1 MNQNDSI
8 CNSEF
13 YKDTGF
19 DVIRN
24 WLKDN
29 CLCSLNQIFFTQLTP
44 SLNIQ
49 KISDIQ
55 EHCDEF
61 LSAFQRKNPLPLE
74 AVPDISKWIDSL
86 NIGGFQLTPENFRE
100 LYQILLLSSRIKQ
113 YLIKSGFPLWHV
125 HGKNLIN
132 SKKCQV
138 EIENVFDDSF
148 QIGKDASPKL
158 KRLNRSI
165 SMAEG
170 SIKDTMQKVFLRAKQ
185 EGWLGGDQIVFRN
198 GRSVLPL
205 KISQKRKVKGIIQDQ
220 SSTGQTAYVE
230 PLEIVELN
238 NRLTEFHF
246 AITEEK
252 LRILRELTA
261 YFQPYYIELQ
271 ESFNILKYIDQHNT
285 MAKLAYELNSV
296 SPEMNEGGGL
306 KLEQA
311 RNPLFTLAGKEA
323 IPLNIELNEEK
334 ILLLS
339 GPNAGGKTVVLKSLG
354 LYALM
359 AQCGLF
365 IPANKAQFPIYTK
378 FMADI
383 GDRQSIEDDLST
395 FSAHIQN
402 LATIVEQADQNTLIL
417 LDELGTG
424 TDPDAGAAL
433 SRAIMESL
441 IQKNCTVI
449 ATTHLGSLKVWAS
462 DEKGII
468 NGGMIF
474 DSEALAPTYE
484 LQLGTPG
491 ASYALEIS
499 KRMGLSDDII
509 NRSKELVGDGSVNLE
524 NILGQLEKERLAAE
538 SLRIDLQ
545 NREKKLKQI
554 ETQIFSK
561 ENEINKAHKKAK
573 SNAVLEAE
581 EIILSARRD
590 AENLIAEIRTNQADK
605 KTIKKVKE
613 HFQETLEDLQHQ
625 DKISEEDINPL
636 LEGDA
641 QKGCIVFIP
650 HLNCKG
656 KIIHPP
662 DKKNRVRVEVNG
674 ITLTLK
680 LAELQAAEHSENS
693 DLDTNTNISLS
704 KTSSVAK
711 LQIDLRG
718 MRVYEAL
725 RETEK
730 HLDSALVS
738 GMGFIHILHGKGTG
752 ALMEAIHEFLR
763 EQSFVTNFHFA
774 NEDQGGAGITVVE
787 L

>member
-1 MNQNDSI
+1 
-8 CNSEF
+8 
-13 YKDTGF
+13 
-19 DVIRN
+19 
-24 WLKDN
+24 
-29 CLCSLNQIFFTQLTP
+29 
-44 SLNIQ
+44 
-49 KISDIQ
+49 
-55 EHCDEF
+55 
-61 LSAFQRKNPLPLE
+61 
-74 AVPDISKWIDSL
+74 
-86 NIGGFQLTPENFRE
+86 
-100 LYQILLLSSRIKQ
+100 
-113 YLIKSGFPLWHV
+113 
-125 HGKNLIN
+125 
-132 SKKCQV
+132 
-138 EIENVFDDSF
+138 
-148 QIGKDASPKL
+148 
-158 KRLNRSI
+158 
-165 SMAEG
+165 
-170 SIKDTMQKVFLRAKQ
+170 MQKVFLRAKQ
-185 EGWLGGDQIVFRN
+185 ENWLGGDQIVFRN

-230 PLEIVELN
+230 PLEIIELN
-238 NRLTEFHF
+238 NRLTELHF

-252 LRILRELTA
+252 QRILRELTA
-261 YFQPYYIELQ
+261 YFQPYYNELQ

-285 MAKLAYELNSV
+285 MAKLAYQINAIC
-296 SPEMNEGGGL
+296 PDMNESGKL
-306 KLEQA
+306 KLDKAE
-311 RNPLFTLAGKEA
+311 NPLFTLAGKKA

-365 IPANKAQFPIYTK
+365 IPAKKAQFPIYTK

-402 LATIVEQADQNTLIL
+402 LATIVEQANENTLIL

-474 DSEALAPTYE
+474 NSEALAPTYE

-545 NREKKLKQI
+545 HREKKIEKI
-554 ETQIFSK
+554 ETQLFSK

-590 AENLIAEIRTNQADK
+590 AENLIAEIRTNQADTE
-605 KTIKKVKE
+605 TIKKVKE
-613 HFQETLEDLQHQ
+613 HFQETLEELQQQ
-625 DKISEEDINPL
+625 DRTSEENINPL
-636 LEGDA
+636 LEGDVK
-641 QKGCIVFIP
+641 KGGVVYIP
-650 HLNCKG
+650 HLKNKG
-656 KIIHPP
+656 KIIHLP

-674 ITLTLK
+674 ITLTLN
-680 LAELQAAEHSENS
+680 LAELQVAEPSENS
-693 DLDTNTNISLS
+693 DLDTKTNISIS

-718 MRVYEAL
+718 MRVDEAL

>member
-1 MNQNDSI
+1 
-8 CNSEF
+8 
-13 YKDTGF
+13 
-19 DVIRN
+19 
-24 WLKDN
+24 L
-29 CLCSLNQIFFTQLTP
+29 
-44 SLNIQ
+44 
-49 KISDIQ
+49 
-55 EHCDEF
+55 
-61 LSAFQRKNPLPLE
+61 
-74 AVPDISKWIDSL
+74 
-86 NIGGFQLTPENFRE
+86 
-100 LYQILLLSSRIKQ
+100 
-113 YLIKSGFPLWHV
+113 
-125 HGKNLIN
+125 
-132 SKKCQV
+132 
-138 EIENVFDDSF
+138 
-148 QIGKDASPKL
+148 
-158 KRLNRSI
+158 
-165 SMAEG
+165 AE
-170 SIKDTMQKVFLRAKQ
+170 
-185 EGWLGGDQIVFRN
+185 
-198 GRSVLPL
+198 
-205 KISQKRKVKGIIQDQ
+205 
-220 SSTGQTAYVE
+220 
-230 PLEIVELN
+230 
-238 NRLTEFHF
+238 
-246 AITEEK
+246 
-252 LRILRELTA
+252 
-261 YFQPYYIELQ
+261 
-271 ESFNILKYIDQHNT
+271 
-285 MAKLAYELNSV
+285 
-296 SPEMNEGGGL
+296 
-306 KLEQA
+306 
-311 RNPLFTLAGKEA
+311 KEVV
-323 IPLNIELNEEK
+323 PLNIELNEEK

-365 IPANKAQFPIYTK
+365 IPAYKAQFPIYTK

-402 LATIVEQADQNTLIL
+402 LATIVEQANENTLIL

-474 DSEALAPTYE
+474 NSEALAPTYE

-538 SLRIDLQ
+538 SLRVDLQ
-545 NREKKLKQI
+545 HREKKLEQI

-590 AENLIAEIRTNQADK
+590 AENLIAEIRTNQADTE
-605 KTIKKVKE
+605 TIKKVKE
-613 HFQETLEDLQHQ
+613 HFQETLEELQQQ
-625 DKISEEDINPL
+625 DKTSEENINPL
-636 LEGDA
+636 LEGDVK
-641 QKGCIVFIP
+641 KGGVVYIP
-650 HLNCKG
+650 HLKNKG
-656 KIIHPP
+656 KIIHLP

-674 ITLTLK
+674 ITLTLN
-680 LAELQAAEHSENS
+680 LAELQVAEPSENS
-693 DLDTNTNISLS
+693 DLDTKTNISIS

-718 MRVYEAL
+718 MRVDEAL

>member
-8 CNSEF
+8 CSSEF

-74 AVPDISKWIDSL
+74 TVPDISKWIDSL

-238 NRLTEFHF
+238 NRLTELHF

-252 LRILRELTA
+252 QRILRELTA

-285 MAKLAYELNSV
+285 MAKLAYELNAV
-296 SPEMNEGGGL
+296 SPEMNEGRGL

-561 ENEINKAHKKAK
+561 ENEINKAHKKAT
-573 SNAVLEAE
+573 SNAILEAE

-590 AENLIAEIRTNQADK
+590 VENLIAEIRTNQADK

-613 HFQETLEDLQHQ
+613 HFRETLEDLQHQ

-674 ITLTLK
+674 MTLTLK

-738 GMGFIHILHGKGTG
+738 GMDFIHILHGKGTG
-752 ALMEAIHEFLR
+752 ALMEAIHEFLS

>member
-1 MNQNDSI
+1 
-8 CNSEF
+8 
-13 YKDTGF
+13 
-19 DVIRN
+19 
-24 WLKDN
+24 
-29 CLCSLNQIFFTQLTP
+29 
-44 SLNIQ
+44 
-49 KISDIQ
+49 
-55 EHCDEF
+55 
-61 LSAFQRKNPLPLE
+61 
-74 AVPDISKWIDSL
+74 
-86 NIGGFQLTPENFRE
+86 
-100 LYQILLLSSRIKQ
+100 
-113 YLIKSGFPLWHV
+113 
-125 HGKNLIN
+125 
-132 SKKCQV
+132 
-138 EIENVFDDSF
+138 
-148 QIGKDASPKL
+148 
-158 KRLNRSI
+158 
-165 SMAEG
+165 MAEG

-238 NRLTEFHF
+238 NRLTELHF

-252 LRILRELTA
+252 QRILRELTA

-285 MAKLAYELNSV
+285 MAKLAYELNAV
-296 SPEMNEGGGL
+296 SPEMNEGRGL

-561 ENEINKAHKKAK
+561 ENEINKAHKKAT
-573 SNAVLEAE
+573 SNAILEAE

-590 AENLIAEIRTNQADK
+590 VENLIAEIRTNQADK

-613 HFQETLEDLQHQ
+613 HFRETLEDLQHQ

-674 ITLTLK
+674 MTLTLK

-738 GMGFIHILHGKGTG
+738 GMDFIHILHGKGTG
-752 ALMEAIHEFLR
+752 ALMEAIHEFLS

>member
-29 CLCSLNQIFFTQLTP
+29 CLCSLNQIFFSQLTP

-49 KISDIQ
+49 EISDIQ

-61 LSAFQRKNPLPLE
+61 LSAFQRKNPLPLQT
-74 AVPDISKWIDSL
+74 VPDISKWIDSL

-100 LYQILLLSSRIKQ
+100 LFQILLLSSRIKQ
-113 YLIKSGFPLWHV
+113 YLIKSVFPLWHV

-148 QIGKDASPKL
+148 QIRNDASPEL
-158 KRLNRSI
+158 KRLTRSI
-165 SMAEG
+165 SKAEG

-230 PLEIVELN
+230 PLEIIELN
-238 NRLTEFHF
+238 NRLTELHF

-252 LRILRELTA
+252 QRILRELTA
-261 YFQPYYIELQ
+261 YFQPYYNDLQ
-271 ESFNILKYIDQHNT
+271 ETFNILKYIDQHNT
-285 MAKLAYELNSV
+285 MAKLAYQINAIC
-296 SPEMNEGGGL
+296 PDMNESGKL
-306 KLEQA
+306 KLDKAE
-311 RNPLFTLAGKEA
+311 NPLFTLAEKEVV
-323 IPLNIELNEEK
+323 PLNIELNEEK

-365 IPANKAQFPIYTK
+365 IPAYKAQFPIYTK

-402 LATIVEQADQNTLIL
+402 LATIVERADQNTLIL

-524 NILGQLEKERLAAE
+524 NILGQLGKERLAAE
-538 SLRIDLQ
+538 SIRIDLQ
-545 NREKKLKQI
+545 HREKKLEKI
-554 ETQIFSK
+554 ETQLFSK

-613 HFQETLEDLQHQ
+613 HFQETLEDLRHQ
-625 DKISEEDINPL
+625 DETSQENINPL
-636 LEGDA
+636 LESDA
-641 QKGCIVFIP
+641 QKGCLVYIP

-656 KIIHPP
+656 EIIHPP

-680 LAELQAAEHSENS
+680 LAELQAAERSENS
-693 DLDTNTNISLS
+693 DLDTNTNISIS

>member
-1 MNQNDSI
+1 
-8 CNSEF
+8 
-13 YKDTGF
+13 
-19 DVIRN
+19 
-24 WLKDN
+24 
-29 CLCSLNQIFFTQLTP
+29 
-44 SLNIQ
+44 
-49 KISDIQ
+49 
-55 EHCDEF
+55 
-61 LSAFQRKNPLPLE
+61 
-74 AVPDISKWIDSL
+74 
-86 NIGGFQLTPENFRE
+86 
-100 LYQILLLSSRIKQ
+100 
-113 YLIKSGFPLWHV
+113 
-125 HGKNLIN
+125 
-132 SKKCQV
+132 
-138 EIENVFDDSF
+138 
-148 QIGKDASPKL
+148 
-158 KRLNRSI
+158 
-165 SMAEG
+165 
-170 SIKDTMQKVFLRAKQ
+170 
-185 EGWLGGDQIVFRN
+185 
-198 GRSVLPL
+198 
-205 KISQKRKVKGIIQDQ
+205 
-220 SSTGQTAYVE
+220 
-230 PLEIVELN
+230 
-238 NRLTEFHF
+238 
-246 AITEEK
+246 
-252 LRILRELTA
+252 
-261 YFQPYYIELQ
+261 
-271 ESFNILKYIDQHNT
+271 
-285 MAKLAYELNSV
+285 MAKLAYQINAIC
-296 SPEMNEGGGL
+296 PDMNESGKL
-306 KLEQA
+306 KLDKAE
-311 RNPLFTLAGKEA
+311 NPLFTLAGKEA
-323 IPLNIELNEEK
+323 IPLNIKLNEEK

-365 IPANKAQFPIYTK
+365 IPAYKAQFPIYTK

-402 LATIVEQADQNTLIL
+402 LATIVEQANENTLIL

-474 DSEALAPTYE
+474 NSEALAPTYE

-545 NREKKLKQI
+545 HREKKLEKI
-554 ETQIFSK
+554 ETQLFSK

-590 AENLIAEIRTNQADK
+590 AENLIAEIRTNQADTE
-605 KTIKKVKE
+605 TIKKVKE
-613 HFQETLEDLQHQ
+613 HFQETLEELQQQ
-625 DKISEEDINPL
+625 DKTSEENINPL
-636 LEGDA
+636 LEGDVK
-641 QKGCIVFIP
+641 KGGVVYIP
-650 HLNCKG
+650 HLKNKG
-656 KIIHPP
+656 KIIHLP

-674 ITLTLK
+674 ITLTLN
-680 LAELQAAEHSENS
+680 LAELQIAEPSENS
-693 DLDTNTNISLS
+693 DLDTKTNISIS

-718 MRVYEAL
+718 MRVDEAL